1 MLFDEPNEL
10 ILSCFWSRFACFNT
24 EEENSIITSI
34 TEGLTSRN
42 LRKRFLKRIK
52 PGLVF
57 RSSLLVIFLHN
68 KSIAECE
75 HDCQVA
81 SIKAFDC
88 LKSRNHITLLLGCWS
103 TFALKAIITRLI
115 GKPSA
120 FSFAYFV
127 YFSIHN

>member
-1 MLFDEPNEL
+1 MNVL

-103 TFALKAIITRLI
+103 YICSEGNYHKTDWQTIRFFFCIFCVFLD
-115 GKPSA
+115 P
-120 FSFAYFV
+120 
-127 YFSIHN
+127 